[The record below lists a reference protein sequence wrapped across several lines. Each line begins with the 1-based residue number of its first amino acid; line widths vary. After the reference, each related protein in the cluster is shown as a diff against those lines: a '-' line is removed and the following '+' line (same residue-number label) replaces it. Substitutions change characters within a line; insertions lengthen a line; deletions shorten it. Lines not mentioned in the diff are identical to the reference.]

1 MILRSALALL
11 TTALL
16 ANVAWAAPT
25 LRADITVTAPVVT
38 MADMFDDAGELA
50 ETALFRAPKPG
61 TSGNVPLKD
70 ITAALARIG
79 VLQFEAEGLVNVR
92 VTRSAAIIDEAAL
105 TELIAADLRTRGILG
120 TGMTLDTLFATP
132 VAAIKAEAVAQPA
145 KLLSLRYLP
154 GNGAFS
160 ARFAIAGVDQTLDV
174 SGTIELMIEAPH
186 ITANLPAGTLLSP
199 ENIAMRPVPVRF
211 VESVGVARL
220 EDVVGK
226 SLVRQSREGMMLRPT
241 DVTTPLVVSKNDP
254 VTIYFRKGP
263 MTLTVKGQA
272 ITSAAAGSPVQVLNL
287 MSKRVIS
294 ATVIA
299 PGAVE
304 VGSDPLAIAG
314 L

>member
-1 MILRSALALL
+1 MILRSTLALL
-11 TTALL
+11 TTTLL

-38 MADMFDDAGELA
+38 MADMFDDAGDLA
-50 ETALFRAPKPG
+50 ATALFRAPNPG

-79 VLQFEAEGLVNVR
+79 VLQFEAEGLDNVR

-105 TELIAADLRTRGILG
+105 SDLIAADLKTRGILG
-120 TGMTLDTLFATP
+120 TGMTLDTLFASP
-132 VAAIKAEAVAQPA
+132 VASINAEAVAEPA
-145 KLLSLRYLP
+145 KVLSLRYLP

-160 ARFAIAGVDQTLDV
+160 ARFSIAGVDQPLDV

-186 ITANLPAGTLLSP
+186 ITSNLPAGTLLSA
-199 ENIAMRPVPVRF
+199 ENITMRPVSVRF
-211 VESVGVARL
+211 VEGAGVARL

-241 DVTTPLVVSKNDP
+241 DVTTPLVVSKNDS

-272 ITSAAAGSPVQVLNL
+272 ITSAASGSPVQVLNL

-304 VGSDPLAIAG
+304 VGADPLAVAG